1 MEFFQNLVEYF
12 DEFYPAETEI
22 CSFFKELGKNYSFPP
37 KLLQIA
43 AGSGSL
49 ALHLAKSGLDVTGI
63 ETSQPLLDS
72 ANLKR
77 RTQLLSIRFFKMSV
91 LEMARF
97 LGKGFYNV
105 IFCINNRISF
115 IRSKELMVQFF
126 ADCRHLLSDD
136 GILVLQLY
144 NYNNFAEN
152 SFEPL
157 KKLSPRASLKTAL
170 SVENGKVSAISQTI
184 ECAQN
189 RQIPILENEPVY
201 HLTKKEIEE
210 FAKKSGFN
218 KVEFYSDFKK
228 TAFSSE
234 SEEIVCILS

>member
-22 CSFFKELGKNYSFPP
+22 CNFFKELGKNYSFPP

-201 HLTKKEIEE
+201 HLTKEEIEE

-228 TAFSSE
+228 NAFSSE

>member
-12 DEFYPAETEI
+12 DEFYPAETET
-22 CSFFKELGKNYSFPP
+22 CSFFKELGSRYKFPA
-37 KLLQIA
+37 KMLQIA

-63 ETSQPLLDS
+63 ETSQPMLDS

-91 LEMARF
+91 LEMSRF

-115 IRSKELMVQFF
+115 IRTKELMEQFF
-126 ADCRHLLSDD
+126 ADCRSLLSDD
-136 GILVLQLY
+136 GILILQLY
-144 NYNNFAEN
+144 NYNNFAKN
-152 SFEPL
+152 SFNPL
-157 KKLSPRASLKTAL
+157 NKLSPRASLRTSL
-170 SVENGKVSAISQTI
+170 SEENGKISAISQTI

-201 HLTKKEIEE
+201 PLTKEEVEE
-210 FAKKSGFN
+210 FAIKSGFN
-218 KVEFYSDFKK
+218 KAEFYSDFKK
-228 TAFSSE
+228 TAFSAE
-234 SEEIVCILS
+234 SEEIVCIIS